1 MSWPL
6 NEEAEHTL
14 QDQRPHCCL
23 VMDGVKPKFSTG
35 KTWPQVF
42 TVTLMFSTMCSEDV
56 LAGGNINTLHV
67 YIIFLATQKAFA
79 FDS

>member
-6 NEEAEHTL
+6 NEEAGHTL
-14 QDQRPHCCL
+14 QDQRPHRCS

-42 TVTLMFSTMCSEDV
+42 TMTLMFSTCSEAV
-56 LAGGNINTLHV
+56 LAGGNISTLHV
-67 YIIFLATQKAFA
+67 YIIFLATKKAFA
-79 FDS
+79 LDS